1 MINWLPT
8 PGIDVCSCKCLEISQ
23 GLVQE
28 MNVKSTYLP
37 HYCSV
42 KSSLSA
48 GVWGSGMQLTSAL
61 HTLYFALCFNGRS
74 CSTTF
79 PECPWV
85 YTQSVWTFWIRD
97 MIWLPN
103 VLWMT
108 CESKRHFKM
117 VLISQWCF
125 ARQWF
130 LFLSSFCFA
139 VVVLVL
145 CFVKVTVMKRGE
157 RCNST
162 YLVNRK
168 VIICCGD
175 ERQDSKSLNW
185 SSLRYSADAVS
196 QKSWGVVLLI
206 NLDGSY

>member
-48 GVWGSGMQLTSAL
+48 GVWGSEMQLTSAL
-61 HTLYFALCFNGRS
+61 HTLYFALCCNGRS

-168 VIICCGD
+168 GD
-175 ERQDSKSLNW
+175 NLLWRRKARFEVAELKQLAVFCRRCVTKELRCFATDKSRW
-185 SSLRYSADAVS
+185 
-196 QKSWGVVLLI
+196 
-206 NLDGSY
+206 